1 MRPLKLRKKCP
12 CKQAFFLLVL
22 RGYYYDVETGLYYLN
37 TRYYDP
43 FACRFINADDIS
55 YIEPE
60 TINGLNLYSYCG
72 NNPVMG
78 VDPNGTAWWHWILG
92 VGIIIACA
100 ALTVIT
106 AGGFA
111 AAGTAFL
118 SVVSATMAPT
128 AMSAIFA
135 GATLGAA
142 AMGVSGL
149 VMGGLSGDNGWSW
162 EKSSQGFMMG
172 SAIGAVIGG
181 LWGGIHYALQ
191 NAGKMAVKISMDK
204 LINNPL
210 DEFVTSGPKD
220 GAISKYI
227 QSISETGN
235 YGKIYVSKL
244 QNGMF
249 QIANGHHRVA
259 ALRRLG
265 YEAIKIFLTN

>member
-1 MRPLKLRKKCP
+1 MLDSNGEIVIKYTYDEWGNYTAETLD
-12 CKQAFFLLVL
+12 
-22 RGYYYDVETGLYYLN
+22 YYDGKG
-37 TRYYDP
+37 
-43 FACRFINADDIS
+43 FINADDIS

-78 VDPNGTAWWHWILG
+78 VDPNGTAWWHWALG
-92 VGIIIACA
+92 IGIIIACA
-100 ALTVIT
+100 ALTVVT

-149 VMGGLSGDNGWSW
+149 VVGGLSGDNGWSW
-162 EKSSQGFMMG
+162 EKSSQGFMIG

-181 LWGGIHYALQ
+181 SWGGIHYALQ
-191 NAGKMAVKISMDK
+191 NTGKMAVKISMDK

-210 DEFVTSGPKD
+210 DEFVTSGSKD

-259 ALRRLG
+259 SLRRLG